1 MSAMQINSSDF
12 DKEVIQ
18 SEIPVMVDFWA
29 DWCGPCKM
37 IAPAVEELS
46 QEYSGKVKVF
56 KVNVDQDREL
66 SIKFNIVSI
75 PTILFFKG
83 GEIADSVIGAVPKS
97 QLKSKLDQLLK

>member
-18 SEIPVMVDFWA
+18 SDIPVMVDFWA